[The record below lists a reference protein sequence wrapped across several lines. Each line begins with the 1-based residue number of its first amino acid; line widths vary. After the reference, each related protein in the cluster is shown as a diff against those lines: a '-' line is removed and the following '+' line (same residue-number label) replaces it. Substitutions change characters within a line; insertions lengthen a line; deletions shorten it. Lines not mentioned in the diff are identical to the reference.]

1 MGRGN
6 SELSLLAATIII
18 AHVVVFIWHL
28 FIAANIPP
36 GLPSLQILTV
46 AVAINAAPVIGLILL
61 LLRIDRP
68 AATLIFLPMALL
80 FAIGAYE
87 HFVSFGPNS
96 VFGIP
101 ASEWASSFR
110 VTAVLL
116 IILELLG
123 CWIGAR
129 SWMLQMRER
138 TRSVRGTS

>member
-6 SELSLLAATIII
+6 SELSLLATTIIL
-18 AHVVVFIWHL
+18 AHVAVFIWHL
-28 FIAANIPP
+28 FVAANIPP
-36 GLPSLQILTV
+36 GLPDVQILTV
-46 AVAINAAPVIGLILL
+46 AIAINAAPIIGLILL
-61 LLRIDRP
+61 LLRIYGL
-68 AATLIFLPMALL
+68 AAILIFPPMALT

-87 HFVSFGPNS
+87 HFASFGPNS

-101 ASEWASSFR
+101 ASAWASSFR

-129 SWMLQMRER
+129 SWMLQTRER